1 MGEKRIPLSLG
12 CTSGL
17 ATPDSTISRRDAIV
31 LHAYRET
38 DTSRMFRESPQTG
51 VCGGAHL
58 TRFISIQCEGVYVYE
73 SRGTK
78 ASGLTTNHRGV
89 R

>member
-1 MGEKRIPLSLG
+1 MRRRGLGKRGLSTMGEKRILLSLG

-17 ATPDSTISRRDAIV
+17 ATPDRTIRRRDAIV

-51 VCGGAHL
+51 VRGFMVAH
-58 TRFISIQCEGVYVYE
+58 I
-73 SRGTK
+73 
-78 ASGLTTNHRGV
+78 
-89 R
+89 